1 MPLFNWKAAQ
11 RSSLWS
17 TIRGAGVVM
26 AIRVI
31 GAGLA
36 FLSQVFLAR
45 VMGTYEFGLY
55 SYAFVLLTVLS
66 VLAPFGTDWAVLR
79 YIPEYSA
86 RKRWRRLEGVFRGSV
101 VFVGVVSVAI
111 AAVAAGLIHVFSDRI
126 GEHYVVPLYLAL
138 ASLPLFALFQIYVN
152 FARGFGWAALAYTPQ
167 YVLRPIFLIVLVAA
181 LVLVAVPASAVAVLI
196 ASLAASALAF
206 LWQALVFHRRKPH
219 VAQPAKPAYH
229 ARAWLTVAFSMA
241 MFNGF
246 QLIATYGDVLI
257 LGNFVEPDKIGI
269 YNAAVRTASIINFV
283 LMAMSATATPK
294 YAELHARNQH
304 DELRAYVVHTARWI
318 FWPSLAGAIVLLVAG
333 RYILLAFGPAFVDG
347 YPVLCVLLL
356 SNLVLAATGNVD
368 SLLNMTGH
376 QKVCA
381 RIMAWSGIAFI
392 VLNFALIPL
401 LGMIGAAIAVCASLT
416 LKFAWMVVIAK
427 KRLGILALVTPSL
440 PRLGRKATV

>member
-45 VMGTYEFGLY
+45 VMGTFEFGLF

-79 YIPEYSA
+79 FIPEYVA
-86 RKRWRRLEGVFRGSV
+86 KKRWRRLEGVFRGSV
-101 VFVGVVSVAI
+101 AFVALVSVVI
-111 AAVAAGLIHVFSDRI
+111 ALVAAALIYQFSARI

-138 ASLPLFALFQIYVN
+138 VSLPLFALFQIYVN
-152 FARGFGWAALAYTPQ
+152 FARAFGWAALAYTPQ
-167 YVLRPIFLIVLVAA
+167 YILRPAFLM
-181 LVLVAVPASAVAVLI
+181 VLVAVLLVVSVPPTATAVLVV
-196 ASLAASALAF
+196 SLGASALAF
-206 LWQALVFHRRKPH
+206 AFQAMIFHRRKPH
-219 VAQPAKPAYH
+219 VAQPAPPAYH
-229 ARAWLTVAFSMA
+229 GRAWLTVAFSMA

-246 QLIATYGDVLI
+246 QLITTYGDVLI

-294 YAELHARNQH
+294 YAELYARNQH
-304 DELRAYVVHTARWI
+304 DELRSYVTHTARWI
-318 FWPSLAGAIVLLVAG
+318 FWPSLAGGVVLLLAG
-333 RYILLAFGPAFVDG
+333 RYILLAFGPAFVEG
-347 YPVLCVLLL
+347 YPVLVVLVL

-376 QKVCA
+376 QRVCA
-381 RIMAWSGIAFI
+381 RVMVWSGIAFV
-392 VLNFALIPL
+392 VLNFALIPF
-401 LGMIGAAIAVCASLT
+401 LGVLGAALAVWASLT
-416 LKFAWMVVIAK
+416 LKFAWLVIVAK
-427 KRLGILALVTPSL
+427 KRLGILALVTPSW
-440 PRLGRKATV
+440 PRLRPKAA

>member
-26 AIRVI
+26 AIRVM

-36 FLSQVFLAR
+36 FVSQVFLAR

-79 YIPEYSA
+79 FIPEYAA
-86 RKRWRRLEGVFRGSV
+86 RKRWRRLEGVIRGSIA
-101 VFVGVVSVAI
+101 FVAVVSIVMALAG
-111 AAVAAGLIHVFSDRI
+111 AALIYVFSDRI

-138 ASLPLFALFQIYVN
+138 AGLPLFALFQIYVN
-152 FARGFGWAALAYTPQ
+152 FSRAFGWAALAYTPQ
-167 YVLRPIFLIVLVAA
+167 YILRPAFLMVLVLVLIVISVKTTATAVLVAS
-181 LVLVAVPASAVAVLI
+181 LV
-196 ASLAASALAF
+196 ASALAF
-206 LWQALVFHRRKPH
+206 AWQALVLHRRKPH
-219 VAQPAKPAYH
+219 VAQPAAPAYH
-229 ARAWLTVAFSMA
+229 GRAWLTIAFSMA

-269 YNAAVRTASIINFV
+269 YNAAVRAASIINFV

-294 YAELHARNQH
+294 YAELYARNQH
-304 DELRAYVVHTARWI
+304 DELNAYVTHTARWI
-318 FWPSLAGAIVLLVAG
+318 FWPSLAGAVVLVLAG
-333 RYILLAFGPAFVDG
+333 RYILLAFGPAFVAG
-347 YPVLCVLLL
+347 YPVLLILVL

-376 QKVCA
+376 QRVCA
-381 RIMAWSGIAFI
+381 RIMVWSGIAFI
-392 VLNFALIPL
+392 ALNFVLIPIF
-401 LGMIGAAIAVCASLT
+401 GVIGAALAVCLSLT
-416 LKFAWMVVIAK
+416 LKFSWMVVVAK
-427 KRLGILALVTPSL
+427 KRLGILAVVTPSW
-440 PRLGRKATV
+440 PRLGRKAAA